1 MSKEAD
7 DKQPEHMAQL
17 AWLDRLRPP
26 PGWRTDRAVLS
37 TYSAHLSVV
46 AASLM
51 ALEGQDA
58 DDDASAPG
66 TRVGLGRALSR
77 LRGRVHVIV
86 QAGRVTA
93 GASKPAP
100 IVALLDRF
108 LIECPWDESAGAGGQ
123 SWHAKFA
130 LVRQVPVDAT
140 HQRGAS
146 RWVFLMGSRNLTK
159 DVSWDLGLHLCAEAS
174 NQDVPAGHERRA
186 VADMSALLDRL
197 VAEPFLKDALKAWE
211 THLPELRSRRW
222 SMPTGLD
229 VKKLAMG
236 PFGESGTAFPRIP
249 KEARRVIA
257 VAPFVDPTTAA
268 KIAKSGA
275 DKCERILVS
284 TTAQLGNF
292 SEKDWKKLEGL
303 TCRVLP
309 ETRYGNEPDGE
320 EEELI
325 GLDQVGLHAKF
336 LLASQGREHTLWLGS
351 PNLTQRAWG
360 RNAECYAQVDLERRQ
375 SGKEVLAGI
384 DAFLSMTS
392 PYEPPSID
400 SVDEEAEQSSIEDWR
415 TQVVHA
421 LAHAC
426 QLEERG
432 RTFLEA
438 SAPVNVAWPKDLQVS
453 WAPLCANEMQPLA
466 FTPCRSE
473 WPGGQA
479 LHTRSNLLR
488 FTLNWG
494 DENTSWVQCVT
505 WNPSLGADRDI
516 EALRT
521 YMGPTQSLAWL
532 ADVLQ
537 GKRVSEGVG
546 RWDDDPNDED
556 DKPLDRKRA
565 SGRSS
570 KTDLPTLEQMLR
582 YWLSG
587 SGSAEEIEHILAVW
601 QRQEQVTA
609 AGKGDDTNQED
620 VAHLQALSRAWH
632 VIKKAPRVTAR

>member
-1 MSKEAD
+1 MSKETD
-7 DKQPEHMAQL
+7 DKRPEHMAQL

-46 AASLM
+46 AASLL

-93 GASKPAP
+93 GASKPSP

-108 LIECPWDESAGAGGQ
+108 LIECPWDESAGPTGK

-130 LVRQVPVDAT
+130 LVRQVPVDAA

-159 DVSWDLGLHLCAEAS
+159 DVSWDLGLHLCAEATD
-174 NQDVPAGHERRA
+174 QDMPAGHERKP
-186 VADMSALLDRL
+186 VAGIPSLLEGL
-197 VAEPFLKDALKAWE
+197 VAEPFLKDALTAWE
-211 THLPELRSRRW
+211 ARQPELRSRRW
-222 SMPTGLD
+222 SIPAGLD

-236 PFGESGTAFPRIP
+236 PFGEPGAAFPRIP

-257 VAPFVDPTTAA
+257 VAPFVDAVTAA

-284 TTAQLGNF
+284 TAAQLANF
-292 SEKDWKKLEGL
+292 SERDWKKLEGL
-303 TCRVLP
+303 KCQVLP

-360 RNAECYAQVDLERRQ
+360 RNAECYVQVALERRQ

-392 PYEPPSID
+392 PYEPPTGD
-400 SVDEEAEQSSIEDWR
+400 AGAEEAEQSSVEDCR
-415 TQVVHA
+415 TQVVQA
-421 LAHAC
+421 LGDAC
-426 QLEERG
+426 QLEEQG
-432 RTFLEA
+432 RTFLET
-438 SAPVNVAWPKDLQVS
+438 SALVDMKWPEGLQVS
-453 WAPLCANEMQPLA
+453 WAPLSVKDMQPLVL
-466 FTPCRSE
+466 TRRRSE

-479 LHTRSNLLR
+479 LHTRSDLLR
-488 FTLNWG
+488 FTLTMG
-494 DENTSWVQCVT
+494 EESTSWVQCVT
-505 WNPSLGADRDI
+505 WNPPLGADRDI

-521 YMGPTQSLAWL
+521 YMGPAQSLAWL

-537 GKRVSEGVG
+537 GKRVSEGG
-546 RWDDDPNDED
+546 GPWDDEQDDEY
-556 DKPLDRKRA
+556 DKPASRKRA
-565 SGRSS
+565 RGRSS
-570 KTDLPTLEQMLR
+570 KADQPTLEQMLR

-587 SGSAEEIEHILAVW
+587 NGSAEEIEHILAVW
-601 QRQEQVTA
+601 QRQGKVTA
-609 AGKGDDTNQED
+609 ATKDDNTNKDD
-620 VAHLQALSRAWH
+620 VAHLQALSRAWA
-632 VIKKAPRVTAR
+632 VIKKTPRVPAR

>member
-1 MSKEAD
+1 MIQEND
-7 DKQPEHMAQL
+7 DKEPEHMAHL

-46 AASLM
+46 AASLL

-93 GASKPAP
+93 GASKPSP

-108 LIECPWDESAGAGGQ
+108 LIECPWDESAGSGGH

-130 LVRQVPVDAT
+130 LVRQVREDAT
-140 HQRGAS
+140 HHQDES

-159 DVSWDLGLHLCAEAS
+159 DVSWDLGLHLCADATDQEM
-174 NQDVPAGHERRA
+174 PAAHERKPVAGIA
-186 VADMSALLDRL
+186 VLLERL
-197 VAEPFLKDALKAWE
+197 VAQPFLKGAFTAWE
-211 THLPELRSRRW
+211 AHQPELKSRRW
-222 SMPTGLD
+222 SIPTGLD

-236 PFGESGTAFPRIP
+236 PFGEPGAAFPRIP
-249 KEARRVIA
+249 KDARRVIA
-257 VAPFVDPTTAA
+257 VAPFVDAVTAA
-268 KIAKSGA
+268 KIAKSGT

-284 TTAQLGNF
+284 TTAQLANF

-303 TCRVLP
+303 SCRVLP

-336 LLASQGREHTLWLGS
+336 LLASQGREHALWLGS

-375 SGKEVLAGI
+375 SGKEVLVGI

-392 PYEPPSID
+392 PYELPAGD
-400 SVDEEAEQSSIEDWR
+400 AVLEDAELSSIEDCR
-415 TQVVHA
+415 TKVVQA
-421 LAHAC
+421 LGDAC
-426 QLEERG
+426 QLEEKD

-438 SAPVNVAWPKDLQVS
+438 SALVDMTWPEGLLVS
-453 WAPLCANEMQPLA
+453 WAPLSAKDMQPLVLTRRR
-466 FTPCRSE
+466 FE

-479 LHTRSNLLR
+479 LHIRSNLLR
-488 FTLNWG
+488 FTLTLG
-494 DENTSWVQCVT
+494 DKSTSWVQCVK
-505 WNPSLGADRDI
+505 WNPPLGADRDV
-516 EALRT
+516 EAFRN
-521 YMGPTQSLAWL
+521 YMGPTQSLTWL

-537 GKRVSEGVG
+537 SKRVSEGG
-546 RWDDDPNDED
+546 GPWADEQD
-556 DKPLDRKRA
+556 EKTSDKRRA
-565 SGRSS
+565 RSRSS
-570 KTDLPTLEQMLR
+570 KTDIPTIEQMLR

-587 SGSAEEIEHILAVW
+587 NGSAEEIEHILAVW
-601 QRQEQVTA
+601 QRPRQVA
-609 AGKGDDTNQED
+609 PVGKDDNTNKED
-620 VAHLQALSRAWH
+620 VAHLQALSRAWE
-632 VIKKAPRVTAR
+632 VIKKAPQVTVR